1 MISQRTLAHAGFL
14 IALVVVTGAAQAA
27 TLFDPDTFTDG
38 TVGAWGG
45 GDSLTNLLGGPVGA
59 ADRFMQ
65 AQSFGGGGQGS
76 KMAYYNDDPKFTGN
90 YATAGVTAARVNFR
104 SLSSNNL
111 TMRLVLMDSSGSEWT
126 STTGQAVAAN
136 STWATYT
143 FTIGQS
149 SMTRVS
155 GSNSFATT
163 MATVT
168 RFMFRHQTG
177 LPSTQGTSIAAFM
190 GVDNP
195 ELIAPVQALS
205 GTLQLADTGPF
216 ALNRTIGYTVKQGTT
231 TIGSGSVVASGSST
245 PFSISVL
252 GSLSGAATIVWDGS
266 SFLVRRTA
274 VNLSGSNQA
283 LGSVTM
289 QNGDVDASGEVDAAD
304 IDVVI
309 ADFGSTYPGGS
320 TPNADVDVSGETDAA
335 DIDVVI
341 ANFGGTDD

>member
-1 MISQRTLAHAGFL
+1 MFMRGAFL
-14 IALVVVTGAAQAA
+14 LSFSVVGAVAQAA

-38 TVGAWGG
+38 TLADWVSGV
-45 GDSLTNLLGGPVGA
+45 SLTSQLGGPAGA
-59 ADRFMQ
+59 TDRFMQ

-76 KMAYYNDDPKFTGN
+76 KMAYYNDSSKFTGDFT
-90 YATAGVTAARVNFR
+90 AAGVTGARVNFR
-104 SLSSNNL
+104 SLSSANL
-111 TMRLVLMDSSGSEWT
+111 TMRAVLMDSGGNEWT
-126 STTGQAVAAN
+126 STTGQIVAGN

-143 FTIGQS
+143 FTISQA

-155 GSNSFATT
+155 GNGTFAFT
-163 MATVT
+163 MANVT
-168 RFMFRHQTG
+168 RFMFRHNTG
-177 LPSTQGTSIAAFM
+177 SPSTQGTAVAAFM

-195 ELIAPVQALS
+195 ELIAPTQALS

-252 GSLSGAATIVWDGS
+252 GSLSSAATIVWDGS

-289 QNGDVDASGEVDAAD
+289 QNGDVDASGEIDAAD

-309 ADFGSTYPGGS
+309 ADFGSTYPGGP

>member
-1 MISQRTLAHAGFL
+1 MRG
-14 IALVVVTGAAQAA
+14 ALLLSLSLVGAVAQAA
-27 TLFDPDTFTDG
+27 TLFNPDTFTDG
-38 TVGAWGG
+38 TLADWVSGV
-45 GDSLTNLLGGPVGA
+45 SLTSQLGGPAGA

-76 KMAYYNDDPKFTGN
+76 KMAYYNDSAKFTGDFT
-90 YATAGVTAARVNFR
+90 AAGVTGVRVNFR
-104 SLSSNNL
+104 GLSSNSL
-111 TMRLVLMDSSGSEWT
+111 TMRVVLMDSSGSEWT
-126 STTGQAVAAN
+126 SSVGQVVAAN
-136 STWATYT
+136 SNWATYT
-143 FTIGQS
+143 FTISQS

-155 GSNSFATT
+155 GSNAFSTT
-163 MATVT
+163 MATVS
-168 RFMFRHQTG
+168 RFMFRHNPG
-177 LPSTQGTSIAAFM
+177 APSTQGTSVAAFM

-195 ELIAPVQALS
+195 ELIAPTQALS
-205 GTLQLADTGPF
+205 GTLQLSDTGPF

-231 TIGSGSVVASGSST
+231 TLGSGSVVASGSST
-245 PFSISVL
+245 PFSISLL

-283 LGSVTM
+283 LGSLNM
-289 QNGDVDASGEVDAAD
+289 QNGDVDNSGEVDAAD
-304 IDVVI
+304 IDLVI